1 MSKTIFNVC
10 YWIGRLLLDRLF
22 EVFEKPLKLADFK
35 VCNPHLLGLTMLI
48 NTKK

>member
-10 YWIGRLLLDRLF
+10 YWIGCLKF
-22 EVFEKPLKLADFK
+22 FEKPLKLADFK

-48 NTKK
+48 NTKNRYCML